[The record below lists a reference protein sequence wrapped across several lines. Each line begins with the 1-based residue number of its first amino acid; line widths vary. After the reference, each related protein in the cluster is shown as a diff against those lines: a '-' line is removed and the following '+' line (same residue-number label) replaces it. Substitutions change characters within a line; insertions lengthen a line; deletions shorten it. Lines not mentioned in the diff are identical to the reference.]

1 MAEFFL
7 DPYLETCW
15 LLPTGALRWE
25 RMGPHRVSTSFQSI
39 SAPPWFVIWTNPK
52 DRSCSVCSIS
62 HPSPT
67 THTHT
72 QVHTHTALLL
82 STYFYSLDWAHGCFS
97 HLCVSGQSAPSIW
110 KPSDCSSACTIPQAW
125 PLLLSLYTFPLP
137 NPRKLILS
145 SSFSEQLCPGL

>member
-1 MAEFFL
+1 MKYHFL
-7 DPYLETCW
+7 NAHWTSQRPFQVFPSFAF
-15 LLPTGALRWE
+15 PTGE
-25 RMGPHRVSTSFQSI
+25 TQ
-39 SAPPWFVIWTNPK
+39 PPWRDEGARYWW
-52 DRSCSVCSIS
+52 SCSVCSIS
-62 HPSPT
+62 HSSPT

-97 HLCVSGQSAPSIW
+97 HLCVSGQSAPSVW
-110 KPSDCSSACTIPQAW
+110 KPSGFSSACAIPQAW
-125 PLLLSLYTFPLP
+125 PLLLGLYTFPLP